1 MSAPRQP
8 LASDEWMAEQQLR
21 AELEAEAWRR
31 MREHR
36 VPQIQPP
43 QPAAAPAPAQ
53 QRPARDPSLGG
64 SLILKALVRF
74 ALGAGMAYLAYI
86 AALDAQLGAFEAWL
100 AAGAGFLVT
109 LSLSM
114 FAPFRRMVHAI
125 AETFRWAIIVGLAL
139 GALWLAR
146 QSGG

>member
-1 MSAPRQP
+1 MSRLP

-31 MREHR
+31 MREAR
-36 VPQIQPP
+36 ALPP
-43 QPAAAPAPAQ
+43 PPAALPAPEAA
-53 QRPARDPSLGG
+53 PRDPSLGG

-74 ALGAGMAYLAYI
+74 LLGAGMAYLAYI

-100 AAGAGFLVT
+100 AAGGAFLVT

-114 FAPFRRMVHAI
+114 FAPFRRVVHTL
-125 AETFRWAIIVGLAL
+125 AETARWAMIAALAL
-139 GALWLAR
+139 GALWYAL
-146 QSGG
+146 QQGGF

>member
-1 MSAPRQP
+1 MSRLP

-31 MREHR
+31 MREGR
-36 VPQIQPP
+36 ALPP
-43 QPAAAPAPAQ
+43 PEPAAPPAPAPP
-53 QRPARDPSLGG
+53 RRDPSLGG

-74 ALGAGMAYLAYI
+74 IMGAGMAYIAYI

-114 FAPFRRMVHAI
+114 FSPFRRLVHTL
-125 AETFRWAIIVGLAL
+125 AETARWAIIAALAL
-139 GALWLAR
+139 GALWLAL
-146 QSGG
+146 QQGGF